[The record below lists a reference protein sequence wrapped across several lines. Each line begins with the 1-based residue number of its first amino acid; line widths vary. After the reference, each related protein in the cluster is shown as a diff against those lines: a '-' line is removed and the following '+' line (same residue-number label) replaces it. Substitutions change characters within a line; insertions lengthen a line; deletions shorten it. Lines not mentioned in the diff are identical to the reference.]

1 MIVKIEL
8 IILSVIAILSFVT
21 GVVINIVDIYREKD
35 ILKNNRHPVDDD
47 YEKKIINQ
55 IMKNNPDLEDKTIVD
70 INIPKVK
77 EKIEF
82 EMPVIIQSYPTDEDK
97 K

>member
-35 ILKNNRHPVDDD
+35 ILKNNKHPVDDD
-47 YEKKIINQ
+47 YEKRIINQ